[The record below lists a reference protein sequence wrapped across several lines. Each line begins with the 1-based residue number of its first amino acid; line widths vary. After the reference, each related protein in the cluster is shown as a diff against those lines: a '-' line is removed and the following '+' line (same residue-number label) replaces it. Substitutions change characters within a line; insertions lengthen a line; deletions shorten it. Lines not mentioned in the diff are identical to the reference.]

1 MKYGISRQNQQKN
14 SKISAMSAKFSPN
27 GSHIFALG
35 RRMNPVLYDIS
46 SPKAIAE
53 FDHPG
58 YFNSCTMK
66 SGTFGTQDL
75 VFSGKNDPHNNF
87 NIHVCLS
94 FHRRPIPSNFRFL

>member
-1 MKYGISRQNQQKN
+1 
-14 SKISAMSAKFSPN
+14 MSAKFSPN

-75 VFSGKNDPHNNF
+75 VFSGKNMYNYF
-87 NIHVCLS
+87 NIHVYLS
-94 FHRRPIPSNFRFL
+94 LRHKLPSKNG